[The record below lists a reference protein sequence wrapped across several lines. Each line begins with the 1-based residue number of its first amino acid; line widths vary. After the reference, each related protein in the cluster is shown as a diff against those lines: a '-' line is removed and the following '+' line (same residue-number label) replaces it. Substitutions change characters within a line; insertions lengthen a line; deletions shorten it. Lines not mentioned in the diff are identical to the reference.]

1 MARAARTG
9 LVPLAASLLAPAL
22 IVPALSIP
30 GAMAQ
35 PVFTGDD
42 PLASDTGQANLTWQ
56 ADGPVEIA
64 IAGPDGN
71 ARPLFGGRG
80 ETLFLSG
87 LSDGDYTVSIAPEHG
102 AVTDE
107 LVLEVRHQSL
117 SRALLLTLLG
127 GVVFLTVLAVILRGS
142 RGD

>member
-1 MARAARTG
+1 MARAARAG
-9 LVPLAASLLAPAL
+9 LVPLAASLL
-22 IVPALSIP
+22 VP

-42 PLASDTGQANLTWQ
+42 PLASDTGQASLTWQ

-64 IAGPDGN
+64 ITGPKGN
-71 ARPLFGGRG
+71 TRPLFGGRG

-87 LSDGDYTVSIAPEHG
+87 LADGDYTVSIAPEHG
-102 AVTDE
+102 AATDE